1 MWTKLCC
8 VWGCMVDNPWQS
20 RDCLGLLWQG
30 SLLLVIL
37 CPDTWCQQ
45 IIRYTHMF
53 LSNRYAILMS
63 PNKGSSVWR
72 TYQSVALPSL
82 LDDWG
87 GGDYWLPSIG
97 LRSPSLL
104 RHQYWCGKLVWR
116 KNPVIICLSMS
127 IMLWIFLTHCF
138 AIVFD
143 NCVIWSDY
151 VIVWAVQ
158 NNIHLGFSSRK
169 SSTKGFDSQDDV
181 STDHWWIKP
190 LGLWLP
196 EENTWMQP
204 SRTSIFNNIH
214 L

>member
-1 MWTKLCC
+1 
-8 VWGCMVDNPWQS
+8 
-20 RDCLGLLWQG
+20 
-30 SLLLVIL
+30 
-37 CPDTWCQQ
+37 
-45 IIRYTHMF
+45 MF
-53 LSNRYAILMS
+53 LSSRYAILMS
-63 PNKGSSVWR
+63 PNKGSSVWC
-72 TYQSVALPSL
+72 TNQSVALPSL

-151 VIVWAVQ
+151 VIVWAVSEQ
-158 NNIHLGFSSRK
+158 HSIRVFFLEVINQRFWFTRWHSDGSLVNQTFGFVTSRRKHLDA
-169 SSTKGFDSQDDV
+169 T
-181 STDHWWIKP
+181 
-190 LGLWLP
+190 
-196 EENTWMQP
+196 QP
-204 SRTSIFNNIH
+204 DKH
-214 L
+214 LQQHSLVTIGK